1 MYAINWLQPKNRS
14 FHLSSKC
21 AGFSKKYTG
30 GTKNSYHMYLAVNIM
45 KMVESSDAEWSS
57 YTMIILHL
65 GKGHVHDQS
74 NVLCDMIK
82 LLPIAVNPLY
92 GNIEC
97 RPVGT
102 NLKLVRRVR
111 AKNLLSMKAEWAK
124 RAERLT
130 AWGPG
135 ARLRAP
141 GGVQG
146 QSPGGGPGGSAPGS
160 SWVLAFAKCPERLSR
175 KYFFFL

>member
-1 MYAINWLQPKNRS
+1 MPRIHNKIKLQLCADDISLGYRKKASMCVYAINWLQPKNRS

-21 AGFSKKYTG
+21 AGFSKKYIG

-57 YTMIILHL
+57 NAMIILHL

-97 RPVGT
+97 RVWKI
-102 NLKLVRRVR
+102 LQ
-111 AKNLLSMKAEWAK
+111 LLWFCQNSNFHCHIWNQHE
-124 RAERLT
+124 
-130 AWGPG
+130 
-135 ARLRAP
+135 
-141 GGVQG
+141 
-146 QSPGGGPGGSAPGS
+146 
-160 SWVLAFAKCPERLSR
+160 KCI
-175 KYFFFL
+175 